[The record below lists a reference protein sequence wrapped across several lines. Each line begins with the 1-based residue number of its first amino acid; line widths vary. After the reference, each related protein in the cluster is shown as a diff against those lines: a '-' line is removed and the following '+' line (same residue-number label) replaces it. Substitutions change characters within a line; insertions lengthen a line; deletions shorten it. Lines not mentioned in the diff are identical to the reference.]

1 MYLKAGWLAG
11 VCLGRLGTFRTGA
24 LTVSLESGPYE
35 LEPSSRGRAGS
46 ALPNLQKLQPYLPNA
61 MDRNVHVNVA
71 MSSPSSL
78 D

>member
-11 VCLGRLGTFRTGA
+11 VCLGRLGTFRMEA

-46 ALPNLQKLQPYLPNA
+46 ALPNLQKLRVLSLTFLMPWTG
-61 MDRNVHVNVA
+61 
-71 MSSPSSL
+71 MSM
-78 D
+78 